1 MNNVPVFLIFFLF
14 ISEVE
19 KLLNEVGKSLR
30 DYPNMPFPEETYLH
44 QATNRLIEE
53 ETGYDRKVMK
63 EEHDT
68 YHSSLNPEQLEV
80 YNSVM
85 SAINKG
91 KGGLFFV
98 YGSGG
103 CGKTFLWKTLCC
115 RLRSE
120 GKVVHPL

>member
-1 MNNVPVFLIFFLF
+1 
-14 ISEVE
+14 
-19 KLLNEVGKSLR
+19 
-30 DYPNMPFPEETYLH
+30 MPFPEESYLH
-44 QATNRLIEE
+44 QDTNRLIEE

-63 EEHDT
+63 DEHDT

-85 SAINKG
+85 TAVNSG
-91 KGGLFFV
+91 RGGLFFV

-120 GKVVHPL
+120 GILYSPY